1 MLFACAYKLFLKM
14 ITGNVTT
21 CQEGENT
28 THLKY
33 YIVWLLVG
41 QFLNGVA
48 GGTLWVLGVT
58 FLEMSTHAKNVSA
71 YVGMKQ

>member
-1 MLFACAYKLFLKM
+1 MSLACDHKLFLKM
-14 ITGNVTT
+14 FTGNVTT
-21 CQEGENT
+21 RQEGENT
-28 THLKY
+28 IHLKY

-58 FLEMSTHAKNVSA
+58 FLEMSTHAENVSV